1 MSAPDINALTF
12 EWATVI
18 AGWTVFGVPIVQ
30 TVLKIALALA
40 ESAYDLNQL
49 CLGKSVP
56 LYKSS
61 TTWAMSPQG
70 MINVTKETAATLI
83 DKATEAAEKN
93 LNDAIT
99 NIFDKIE
106 NTANDKISEIGV
118 EVTNYI
124 SQTIRDVS
132 DKVINATVT
141 PFMNGIKGVLGKMDS
156 SWGKDKIES
165 ELQNCLDKLKED
177 STDDIYGQAKTVAIE
192 YLEGK
197 ISEVA
202 DTIYDSLKEAA
213 GNKSEVIIGKIND
226 LFKKVD
232 AATNTETGYIYE
244 LRGKI
249 AKKITDLSGELQ
261 GKVSEAL
268 NSTEDNVKEELN
280 EALNNFSDGISEKVS
295 SGLDKVGESA
305 PDSNTVGDVTN
316 SKAATISLNYKEY
329 LYAFMLIGI
338 LANEDNMVARTGYLM
353 QMNISQKMTDAGFN
367 DSDRE
372 NFDMTKMYTMVQIH
386 SEADVDSV
394 FMGMFEKKTVN
405 GEESYSLNFDGD
417 GSSTDRLV
425 YNGFIGY

>member
-61 TTWAMSPQG
+61 YTWAMSPQG
-70 MINVTKETAATLI
+70 MINIAKETAATLI
-83 DKATEAAEKN
+83 GKATEAAEKN
-93 LNDAIT
+93 LNGAII
-99 NIFDKIE
+99 NVFDKIE
-106 NTANDKISEIGV
+106 NTANDKISEISG
-118 EVTNYI
+118 EVTKYI
-124 SQTIRDVS
+124 NLTIRDVS

-156 SWGKDKIES
+156 SWGKDKIKE
-165 ELQNCLDKLKED
+165 ELQNCLDKLKEG

-197 ISEVA
+197 IDEVA
-202 DTIYDSLKEAA
+202 GTICDGLKDAA
-213 GNKSEVIIGKIND
+213 GNKSDIIGKVNA

-232 AATNTETGYIYE
+232 PETNTETGYISK
-244 LRGKI
+244 LNDKI

-280 EALNNFSDGISEKVS
+280 EALNNFSDGISE
-295 SGLDKVGESA
+295 
-305 PDSNTVGDVTN
+305 
-316 SKAATISLNYKEY
+316 
-329 LYAFMLIGI
+329 
-338 LANEDNMVARTGYLM
+338 
-353 QMNISQKMTDAGFN
+353 
-367 DSDRE
+367 
-372 NFDMTKMYTMVQIH
+372 
-386 SEADVDSV
+386 
-394 FMGMFEKKTVN
+394 
-405 GEESYSLNFDGD
+405 
-417 GSSTDRLV
+417 
-425 YNGFIGY
+425 